1 MDQNSKNYNKK
12 ICLTCRSK
20 KFKKAEDHFVCSNGH
35 ILHSYLEIDDELD
48 VGSQSVNLRK
58 IKLKKL
64 SKNLYESEN
73 DSDLNSVNKNL
84 QNSSENQK
92 VPKHLILEV
101 FAYALK
107 TQVKGLIK
115 NNNFPEIL
123 EVSTISSFFNEFLVI
138 GDGFIFTIEIKTFG
152 ETETQDYTYED
163 ILFNEEGEQFLKSDL
178 ESIISNKS
186 DIKKTSAL
194 ISQELFD
201 DNDIEEHTLHE
212 KRKKSI
218 QEPFLTKKINELE
231 VFMFGRHVSTE
242 LNNLDKCHLHPTY
255 APAIIY
261 LACSWLRI
269 PVLLSDVFRWIGDGT
284 IPFFSSFTKLPR
296 YLLDAL
302 LNESVYI
309 YKLRRVEQQ
318 LPTLEHL
325 KRVTIALGK
334 FYNQNYEIK
343 LPSPLNKP
351 LFRIRLIVELG
362 LPEMHEGFKCPD
374 YSEADSFS
382 AVSEHFVEKEFSL
395 IGCSIIAVCII
406 VYGMDGTLRYD
417 LESYPFLANIPKFN
431 DWMEQLI
438 REKKYTKG
446 FASWSQNDFH
456 LSESETIQK
465 YLNFCEDELFWAN
478 GKNKGLQE
486 AFLSLVEKRKQQKKD
501 EKCVRKSQK
510 RNTFKPI
517 EREYF
522 MGGKPVKALGE
533 DFIGFPPKKHFQYDQ
548 FDKVGELHQS
558 LEYLLSY
565 LIEIGGIDRA
575 RLELVFYNFIKT
587 LEIESLFNL
596 DAILNNHSK

>member
-1 MDQNSKNYNKK
+1 MDKNSKNYNKK

-35 ILHSYLEIDDELD
+35 ILVCYEIFC
-48 VGSQSVNLRK
+48 
-58 IKLKKL
+58 KLMRFAAL
-64 SKNLYESEN
+64 ISGNRRRAGCWE
-73 DSDLNSVNKNL
+73 
-84 QNSSENQK
+84 
-92 VPKHLILEV
+92 PK
-101 FAYALK
+101 
-107 TQVKGLIK
+107 
-115 NNNFPEIL
+115 
-123 EVSTISSFFNEFLVI
+123 
-138 GDGFIFTIEIKTFG
+138 IKTFG

-186 DIKKTSAL
+186 DIKKTSAF

-362 LPEMHEGFKCPD
+362 LPVQFYVLSKILTEMHEGFKCPD

-596 DAILNNHSK
+596 DAILNNNSK